1 MFYHVLRETP
11 DAYGK
16 VTRLV
21 TAITNMLAISVMV
34 STADFDSASSSSSL
48 ESPAIIRLLSP
59 VMVSGADCKSVG

>member
-48 ESPAIIRLLSP
+48 ESPAIFRLLSP